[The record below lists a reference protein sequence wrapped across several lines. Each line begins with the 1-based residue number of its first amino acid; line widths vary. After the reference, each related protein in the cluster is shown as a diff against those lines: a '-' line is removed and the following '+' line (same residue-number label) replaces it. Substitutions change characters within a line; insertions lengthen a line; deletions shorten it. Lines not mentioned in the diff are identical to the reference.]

1 MGFARP
7 PERFQTALAGFKSFV
22 CLRPDECGLQWHW
35 FWLAISPGLKMPSE
49 RFQTA
54 LAGFK
59 SFVCLRPDEC
69 GLQWHWFWLAI
80 SPGLKMPSESKRNPC
95 VECVP

>member
-1 MGFARP
+1 M
-7 PERFQTALAGFKSFV
+7 
-22 CLRPDECGLQWHW
+22 
-35 FWLAISPGLKMPSE
+35 
-49 RFQTA
+49 A

-95 VECVP
+95 ENVCHRQTRFFFIEQQGRLKINVSGGLEFFTIKSQKHKLRHVRA